1 VIYAFLRAVMRTM
14 VNVYLVG
21 LFQVAGLENVPRT
34 GPLVICA
41 NHSATLDPPMVP
53 AFVPRGDT
61 WSMAK
66 SEYFIRPLSR
76 FIFRAYHAFPV
87 VRHTADRAAL
97 KRSFDLLKAGEVLI
111 IYPEGTRIES
121 GVLAKPEPGAG
132 FLAQK
137 TGCPVLPVGL
147 TGTREC
153 LPKGARWPRRTRV
166 TITFGKPFVVPQ
178 KRPDGTR
185 VSHEEASD
193 AIMLAIAE
201 LLPPEQRGLFSDLD
215 GYRKKLAGVTV
226 ALPRQGEGRG
236 GGPLPT

>member
-1 VIYAFLRAVMRTM
+1 MIYAFLRALMRTM

-21 LFQVAGLENVPRT
+21 LFEIAGLENIPPT
-34 GPLVICA
+34 GPLLICP
-41 NHSATLDPPMVP
+41 NHSGTLDPPMVP

-66 SEYFIRPLSR
+66 SEYFKSAPSR

-87 VRHTADRAAL
+87 VRHTADRSAVRWSL
-97 KRSFDLLKAGEVLI
+97 DLLKTDHALI
-111 IYPEGTRIES
+111 IFPEGTRIES
-121 GVLAKPEPGAG
+121 GVLGPPEPGSG

-137 TGCPVLPVGL
+137 AACPVLPVGL

-153 LPKGARWPRRTRV
+153 LPKGAHWPRRTRV
-166 TITFGKPFVVPQ
+166 SITFGEPFLVLP
-178 KRPDGTR
+178 RRADGTR

-201 LLPPEQRGLFSDLD
+201 LLPPEQRGLFSDLESL
-215 GYRKKLAGVTV
+215 RKKLEGVTSPL
-226 ALPRQGEGRG
+226 AGEV
-236 GGPLPT
+236 GPT